1 MKKIVLTALGASLLI
16 SSISSVWAEGKY
28 YEPSKET
35 IAAKQSESSAM
46 RLKYYNEYKAKG
58 YDMASLDAYLNSATT
73 SDSEYWA
80 AFKVIKDKKEIPERR
95 AHVAKLQS
103 MGLNVSGFSEA
114 VILDG
119 GKFWEMV
126 KSVEASKKTEVKKEE
141 YKKEEYKKPT
151 EVKKE
156 EYKKE
161 EVKKVIETKKEEV
174 KAKVEE
180 KKVQITNSQT
190 ERLKSLM
197 KTRISRLPVD
207 TRDVTLARLETALK
221 TSIESANKRGAK
233 LLAARYEIL
242 LSVVQEELNNIDD
255 EALINGLFQ

>member
-1 MKKIVLTALGASLLI
+1 
-16 SSISSVWAEGKY
+16 
-28 YEPSKET
+28 
-35 IAAKQSESSAM
+35 M
-46 RLKYYNEYKAKG
+46 RVEYFNQYKAKG
-58 YDMASLDAYLNSATT
+58 YDMAPLADYLDASKT
-73 SDSEYWA
+73 SDGQFWD
-80 AFKVIKDKKEIPERR
+80 AFKVIKDKKEIPDRR

-103 MGLNVSGFSEA
+103 MGYNVSGFSEA
-114 VILDG
+114 VILDS

-126 KSVEASKKTEVKKEE
+126 KSVEAGKKTEVKKEE
-141 YKKEEYKKPT
+141 YKKE

-174 KAKVEE
+174 KTKVEE

-190 ERLKSLM
+190 TRLKSLM

-242 LSVVQEELNNIDD
+242 LSVVQEEISNIDD